1 MNSHVEAAVS
11 LYNKGFNCAQS
22 SFGAYSEEIQLD
34 PNQAAKL
41 SSSFGGGFGKLG
53 EVCGAFSGICMA
65 AGMIY
70 GYDDPT
76 DKLAKDQHY
85 ELVRE
90 LGKRFTLVNGSLLC
104 RDLLES
110 NKARP
115 VLFSSDGVKVKEC
128 EHIVRSV
135 VQLLDD
141 VIREKNAKLKQ
152 TI

>member
-11 LYNKGFNCAQS
+11 LNNKGFNCAQS
-22 SFGAYSEEIQLD
+22 SFGAYNEETQLD

-76 DKLAKDQHY
+76 DKTAKDQHY

-128 EHIVRSV
+128 EHIVRSA

-141 VIREKNAKLKQ
+141 VIREKKRQA
-152 TI
+152 

>member
-1 MNSHVEAAVS
+1 MNSHIDSAVS
-11 LYNKGFNCAQS
+11 LYYEGFNCAQS
-22 SFGAYSEEIQLD
+22 SFGAFSEENQLE

-65 AGMIY
+65 AGLMY

-76 DKLAKDQHY
+76 DKAAKDQHY
-85 ELVRE
+85 ELIRQ
-90 LGKRFTLVNGSLLC
+90 LGTRFTSVNGSLLC

-110 NKARP
+110 NKHRP
-115 VLFSSDGVKVKEC
+115 IIFNSDGVKVKEC
-128 EHIVRSV
+128 EHIVRSA

-141 VIREKNAKLKQ
+141 VIRGKTL
-152 TI
+152 

>member
-1 MNSHVEAAVS
+1 MNSHVEEAVS

-22 SFGAYSEEIQLD
+22 SFGAYNEEIQLD
-34 PNQAAKL
+34 AIQAAKL

-65 AGMIY
+65 AGLLY

-76 DKLAKDQHY
+76 DKKAKDQHY
-85 ELVRE
+85 ELIRE
-90 LGKRFTLVNGSLLC
+90 LGKRFTVVNGSLLC

-115 VLFSSDGVKVKEC
+115 VLFTSEGVKVKEC
-128 EHIVRSV
+128 EHIVRSA
-135 VQLLDD
+135 VQLLDE
-141 VIREKNAKLKQ
+141 VIREKNSK
-152 TI
+152 IE

>member
-1 MNSHVEAAVS
+1 MNSHVETAVS

-22 SFGAYSEEIQLD
+22 SFGAYNEENQLD
-34 PNQAAKL
+34 PIQAAKL

-76 DKLAKDQHY
+76 DKTAKDQHY
-85 ELVRE
+85 ELVRD

-110 NKARP
+110 NKVRP
-115 VLFSSDGVKVKEC
+115 VIFSSEGVKVKEC
-128 EHIVRSV
+128 EHIVRSA

-141 VIREKNAKLKQ
+141 VIREKNSKLNQ

>member
-1 MNSHVEAAVS
+1 M
-11 LYNKGFNCAQS
+11 
-22 SFGAYSEEIQLD
+22 
-34 PNQAAKL
+34 
-41 SSSFGGGFGKLG
+41 G

-65 AGMIY
+65 TGMIY

-76 DKLAKDQHY
+76 DKTAKDQHY

-115 VLFSSDGVKVKEC
+115 VLFSSEGVKVKEC
-128 EHIVRSV
+128 EHIVRSA

-141 VIREKNAKLKQ
+141 VIREKKR
-152 TI
+152 